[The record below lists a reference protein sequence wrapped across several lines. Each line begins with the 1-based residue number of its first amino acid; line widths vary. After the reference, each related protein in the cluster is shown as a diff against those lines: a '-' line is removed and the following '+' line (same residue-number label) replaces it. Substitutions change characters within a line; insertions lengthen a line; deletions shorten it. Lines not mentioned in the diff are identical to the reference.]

1 MNEQVSNNPN
11 VLANT
16 FMKAV
21 EKIRLWGNLPKDNVG
36 YFLVKDLNFER
47 LCLLP
52 KIQIQLH
59 GLPGRP
65 V

>member
-1 MNEQVSNNPN
+1 MNEQVSNDPN

-21 EKIRLWGNLPKDNVG
+21 EKIRLWGNLLKDNVG

-47 LCLLP
+47 LYLLP

>member
-1 MNEQVSNNPN
+1 MNEQVSNDPN

-21 EKIRLWGNLPKDNVG
+21 EKIRLWGNLPKYNVG

-47 LCLLP
+47 LYLLP
-52 KIQIQLH
+52 KLQIQLH